1 MVTGDSLGAARAVA
15 SAVGLPQ
22 EHVHAALLPAD
33 KLKQVRCCSGQTH
46 ACLGHLVMG
55 CRSCCAFFLARAS
68 PLGACTD
75 HTLPGHSLL
84 CSKGR
89 M

>member
-1 MVTGDSLGAARAVA
+1 MVTGDSAGAARAAA

-33 KLKQVRCCSGQTH
+33 KLKQVRCCSGQSH
-46 ACLGHLVMG
+46 ACLGTPGDGLPELLRTFPGTRVTHRRMR
-55 CRSCCAFFLARAS
+55 RS
-68 PLGACTD
+68 
-75 HTLPGHSLL
+75 HSLATV
-84 CSKGR
+84 CSEGR